1 MRYRVKSG
9 DYLGKIAD
17 KYGVRVSQIK
27 KWNGLRSNNLKI
39 GQRLTIYPRKPV
51 TSASKSSSSTV
62 NVKGKKTYTV
72 MQGDSL
78 WKIASKFPGV
88 SVENIK
94 VWNDISGSK
103 LKPGMRLVVSK

>member
-1 MRYRVKSG
+1 
-9 DYLGKIAD
+9 
-17 KYGVRVSQIK
+17 
-27 KWNGLRSNNLKI
+27 
-39 GQRLTIYPRKPV
+39 LTIYPRKPA
-51 TSASKSSSSTV
+51 TTASSSVTRTV

-72 MQGDSL
+72 RQGDSL